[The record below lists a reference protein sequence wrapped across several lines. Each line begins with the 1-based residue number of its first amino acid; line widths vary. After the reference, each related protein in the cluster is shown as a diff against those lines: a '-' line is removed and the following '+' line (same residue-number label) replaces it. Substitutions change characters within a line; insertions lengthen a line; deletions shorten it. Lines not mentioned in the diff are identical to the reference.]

1 MAGPWSTRS
10 SRRRPCSSPP
20 DRTGKVHR
28 ATAAPRRRPRRLGGG
43 DRLFLAVVVGVPL
56 LALMVFVWLPA
67 LASMAL
73 SFTSWDGIY
82 LSDIHWVGLDN
93 YQQILTNYPPFW
105 PAVRH
110 NVIWLLFTALL
121 PTPFGIFLAYQLDR
135 KLRFTRIYQTAIFL
149 PMVLSLAVVGLIW
162 EIIYNPDTGLLDGIL
177 GAAAPGHH
185 IDWLGDPDLNLWAVL
200 VASAWRHTGYIMILY
215 LAGLKGFDPALK
227 EAAALDGANG
237 RQTFLKV
244 VFPALKPVNVIILV
258 VTAMESL
265 RAFDVVYVLGGGVG
279 SKPGM
284 ELLSLLITD
293 NIIGESSHIGY
304 GSALAVVLL
313 LVSLAA
319 IGTFLVQNFRKEDR

>member
-1 MAGPWSTRS
+1 MSSVRS
-10 SRRRPCSSPP
+10 
-20 DRTGKVHR
+20 
-28 ATAAPRRRPRRLGGG
+28 AAPSTSRVPRPRRLGRG
-43 DRLFLAVVVGVPL
+43 DRLFLTVIVGIPL
-56 LALMVFVWLPA
+56 LALLVFVWLPA
-67 LASMAL
+67 LASVGL

-82 LSDIHWVGLDN
+82 LSDIHWTGLDN
-93 YQQILTNYPPFW
+93 YHEILTNYPPFW

-110 NVIWLLFTALL
+110 NVVWLLFTALL

-135 KLRFTRIYQTAIFL
+135 KIRFTRIYQTAIFL
-149 PMVLSLAVVGLIW
+149 PMVLSLAVVGFIW
-162 EIIYNPDTGLLDGIL
+162 EIIYNPDNGLLN
-177 GAAAPGHH
+177 GALNAMAPGHH

-237 RQTFLKV
+237 RQTFLRV
-244 VFPALKPVNVIILV
+244 VFPALKPVNIIILV
-258 VTAMESL
+258 VTVMESL
-265 RAFDVVYVLGGGVG
+265 RAFDIVYVLGGGVG

-293 NIIGESSHIGY
+293 NIIGETSHIGY

-313 LVSLAA
+313 VVSLAA
-319 IGTFLVQNFRKEDR
+319 IGTFLVQTFRKEDQ

>member
-1 MAGPWSTRS
+1 MPSAPPSAPPRPRPRS
-10 SRRRPCSSPP
+10 RPRS
-20 DRTGKVHR
+20 
-28 ATAAPRRRPRRLGGG
+28 RPRRLGPG

-56 LALMVFVWLPA
+56 LALLFFVWLPA
-67 LASMAL
+67 LASMGL
-73 SFTSWDGIY
+73 SFTSWDGIA
-82 LSDIHWVGLDN
+82 LSDIHWTGLEN
-93 YQQILTNYPPFW
+93 YRQIFTNYPPFW

-135 KLRFTRIYQTAIFL
+135 KLRFTRVYQTAIFL

-162 EIIYNPDTGLLDGIL
+162 EIIYNPDSGLLDGIVN
-177 GAAAPGHH
+177 AVAPGHH
-185 IDWLGDPDLNLWAVL
+185 IDWLGDPDLNLWSVL

-244 VFPALKPVNVIILV
+244 VFPALRPVNVVILV
-258 VTAMESL
+258 VTVMESL

-313 LVSLAA
+313 VVSLAA
-319 IGTFLVQNFRKEDR
+319 IGTFLVQNFRKEAQ

>member
-1 MAGPWSTRS
+1 MSSVPSAPPGTR
-10 SRRRPCSSPP
+10 
-20 DRTGKVHR
+20 RT
-28 ATAAPRRRPRRLGGG
+28 RRPRRLGLS
-43 DRLFLAVVVGVPL
+43 DRLFLTVIVGIPL
-56 LALMVFVWLPA
+56 LALLLFVWLPA
-67 LASMAL
+67 LASLAL
-73 SFTSWDGIY
+73 SFTQWDGLE
-82 LSDIHWVGLDN
+82 LSGIQWTGLDN
-93 YQQILTNYPPFW
+93 YREILTNYPPFW
-105 PAVRH
+105 PAVQH

-135 KLRFTRIYQTAIFL
+135 KIRFTRIYQTAIFL

-162 EIIYNPDTGLLDGIL
+162 EIIYNPDNGLLNGIL
-177 GAAAPGHH
+177 ATAAPGHH
-185 IDWLGDPDLNLWAVL
+185 IDWLGDPDLNLWMVL
-200 VASAWRHTGYIMILY
+200 IASAWRHTGYIMILY

-237 RQTFLKV
+237 RQTFLRV

-265 RAFDVVYVLGGGVG
+265 RAFDIVYVLGGGVG

-304 GSALAVVLL
+304 GSALAMIM
-313 LVSLAA
+313 LVISLAA
-319 IGTFLVQNFRKEDR
+319 IGTFLVQNFRKEDQ

>member
-1 MAGPWSTRS
+1 MSSAPLAPKRS
-10 SRRRPCSSPP
+10 RSR
-20 DRTGKVHR
+20 T
-28 ATAAPRRRPRRLGGG
+28 RRLTPG
-43 DRLFLAVVVGVPL
+43 DRVFLAVVIGIPL
-56 LALMVFVWLPA
+56 AALLFFVWLPA
-67 LASMAL
+67 LASLGL
-73 SFTSWDGIY
+73 SFTTWDGID
-82 LSDIHWVGLDN
+82 LADIHWIGLDN
-93 YQQILTNYPPFW
+93 YQQIFGNYPPFW

-135 KLRFTRIYQTAIFL
+135 KIRFTRIYQTAIFL
-149 PMVLSLAVVGLIW
+149 PMVLSLAVVGFIW
-162 EIIYNPDTGLLDGIL
+162 EIIYDPDTGLLNGIL
-177 GAAAPGHH
+177 NAAGPGHH
-185 IDWLGDPDLNLWAVL
+185 IDWLGNPDLNLWAVL
-200 VASAWRHTGYIMILY
+200 VASGWRHTGYIMILY

-237 RQTFLKV
+237 RQTFLRV

-258 VTAMESL
+258 VTVMESL
-265 RAFDVVYVLGGGVG
+265 RAFDIVYVLGGGVG

-319 IGTFLVQNFRKEDR
+319 IGTFLVQTFRKEDQ

>member
-1 MAGPWSTRS
+1 MPSA
-10 SRRRPCSSPP
+10 SPTAP
-20 DRTGKVHR
+20 PAPTPEAPATG
-28 ATAAPRRRPRRLGGG
+28 APRRRPRRLGAG
-43 DRLFLAVVVGVPL
+43 DRLFLAAVVGVPL
-56 LALMVFVWLPA
+56 LALLVFVWLPA
-67 LASMAL
+67 LASMGL

-93 YQQILTNYPPFW
+93 YHQILTNYPPFW

-135 KLRFTRIYQTAIFL
+135 KLRFTQVYQTAIFL

-177 GAAAPGHH
+177 GAVAPGHH
-185 IDWLGDPDLNLWAVL
+185 VDWLGDPDLNLWAVL

-258 VTAMESL
+258 VTVMESL

>member
-1 MAGPWSTRS
+1 MSSVHSAPPGTR
-10 SRRRPCSSPP
+10 RTRRP
-20 DRTGKVHR
+20 
-28 ATAAPRRRPRRLGGG
+28 RRPRRLGLC
-43 DRLFLAVVVGVPL
+43 DRLFLTVIVGVPL
-56 LALMVFVWLPA
+56 LALLVFVWLPA
-67 LASMAL
+67 LASLAL
-73 SFTSWDGIY
+73 SFTQWDGLE
-82 LSDIHWVGLDN
+82 LSGIQWTGLDN
-93 YQQILTNYPPFW
+93 YREIFTNYPPFW
-105 PAVRH
+105 PAVQH

-135 KLRFTRIYQTAIFL
+135 KIRFTRIYQTAIFL

-162 EIIYNPDTGLLDGIL
+162 EIIYNPDNGLLNGIL
-177 GAAAPGHH
+177 NTAAPGHH
-185 IDWLGDPDLNLWAVL
+185 IDWLGDPDLNLWMVL
-200 VASAWRHTGYIMILY
+200 IAAAWRHTGYIMILY

-237 RQTFLKV
+237 RQTFLRV

-265 RAFDVVYVLGGGVG
+265 RAFDIVYVLGGGVG

-304 GSALAVVLL
+304 GSALAMIM
-313 LVSLAA
+313 LVISLAA
-319 IGTFLVQNFRKEDR
+319 IGTFLVQNFRKEDQ

>member
-1 MAGPWSTRS
+1 MPSAPPSAQPS
-10 SRRRPCSSPP
+10 SRPP
-20 DRTGKVHR
+20 AR
-28 ATAAPRRRPRRLGGG
+28 ARSRARRLGPG
-43 DRLFLAVVVGVPL
+43 DRLFLTVAVGIPL
-56 LALMVFVWLPA
+56 VALLFFVWLPA
-67 LASMAL
+67 LASMGL
-73 SFTSWDGIY
+73 SFTSWDGIA
-82 LSDIHWVGLDN
+82 LSDIHWTGLEN
-93 YQQILTNYPPFW
+93 YRQIFTNYPPFW

-110 NVIWLLFTALL
+110 NVTWLLFTALL

-135 KLRFTRIYQTAIFL
+135 KLRFTRVYQTAIFL

-162 EIIYNPDTGLLDGIL
+162 EIIYNPDTGLLDGIIN
-177 GAAAPGHH
+177 AAAPGHH
-185 IDWLGDPDLNLWAVL
+185 IDWLGDPDLNLWSVL

-244 VFPALKPVNVIILV
+244 VFPALRPVNVIILV
-258 VTAMESL
+258 VTVMESL

-313 LVSLAA
+313 IVSLAA
-319 IGTFLVQNFRKEDR
+319 IGTFLVQNFRKEAQ

>member
-1 MAGPWSTRS
+1 MS
-10 SRRRPCSSPP
+10 S
-20 DRTGKVHR
+20 
-28 ATAAPRRRPRRLGGG
+28 ATPRNRPRRLGPG
-43 DRLFLAVVVGVPL
+43 DRIFLTVIIGIPLAALLF
-56 LALMVFVWLPA
+56 FVWLPA
-67 LASMAL
+67 LASLGL
-73 SFTSWDGIY
+73 SFTTWDGID
-82 LSDIHWVGLDN
+82 LVDIHWIGLDN
-93 YQQILTNYPPFW
+93 YKEIFTNYPPFW

-135 KLRFTRIYQTAIFL
+135 KIRFTRIYQTAIFL
-149 PMVLSLAVVGLIW
+149 PMVLSLAVVGFIW
-162 EIIYNPDTGLLDGIL
+162 EIIYNPDTGLLNGIL
-177 GAAAPGHH
+177 NAAGSGHH
-185 IDWLGDPDLNLWAVL
+185 IDWLGNPDLNLWAVL
-200 VASAWRHTGYIMILY
+200 VASGWRHTGYIMILY

-237 RQTFLKV
+237 RQTFLRV
-244 VFPALKPVNVIILV
+244 VFPALKPVNIIILV
-258 VTAMESL
+258 VTVMESL
-265 RAFDVVYVLGGGVG
+265 RAFDIVYVLGGGVG

-319 IGTFLVQNFRKEDR
+319 IGTFLVQTFRKEDQ